1 MENIGK
7 SPFSSWVNQLFLWP
21 FSIAFC
27 MFTRPGKPSDFRD
40 QSLTPSFWPATGFFF
55 ASVGYRQWRG
65 RVEIRWNN
73 QKWRF
78 KQKKQIRTAASIT
91 TDVWPS
97 ESPHKTGHE
106 KLLIFFDSQPEST
119 PKKIVQICPNLQFP
133 KIRTEM
139 SWKSASFGGVL
150 LSIRGG
156 SSLSAWLKVCS
167 PRVSLGNLPRWRP
180 TTIPGWR
187 WRQRTKGEGA

>member
-1 MENIGK
+1 M
-7 SPFSSWVNQLFLWP
+7 
-21 FSIAFC
+21 
-27 MFTRPGKPSDFRD
+27 
-40 QSLTPSFWPATGFFF
+40 FFF

-65 RVEIRWNN
+65 RLEIRWNN
-73 QKWRF
+73 QKWRLKKKNKSELQPQSRWHYAITQPLTF
-78 KQKKQIRTAASIT
+78 DLLNHPTKPQISKQI
-91 TDVWPS
+91 VC
-97 ESPHKTGHE
+97 GHE
-106 KLLIFFDSQPEST
+106 KWLIFFDSQPEST

-187 WRQRTKGEGA
+187 WRQRTTGKALR